1 MAMFI
6 SRRSAA
12 LAVAFSALAASGAWA
27 APKTVTV
34 MLSGAQEVPPVASP
48 GKGALA
54 LAYDPETRQLS
65 WTLDFSD
72 LTGPATMAHFHGPAA
87 PGQNGPVAL
96 WMAPKGEPTASP
108 VKGSAT
114 LSPEQAKEFSAGQW
128 YVNVHTSNN
137 PSGEIR
143 GLIPAM
149 N

>member
-96 WMAPKGEPTASP
+96 SMAPKASP
-108 VKGSAT
+108 PPALSKDRRRFRLNRRRSFPLGSGMSMFT
-114 LSPEQAKEFSAGQW
+114 RRTIPRAKSEVSF
-128 YVNVHTSNN
+128 
-137 PSGEIR
+137 R
-143 GLIPAM
+143 R
-149 N
+149 